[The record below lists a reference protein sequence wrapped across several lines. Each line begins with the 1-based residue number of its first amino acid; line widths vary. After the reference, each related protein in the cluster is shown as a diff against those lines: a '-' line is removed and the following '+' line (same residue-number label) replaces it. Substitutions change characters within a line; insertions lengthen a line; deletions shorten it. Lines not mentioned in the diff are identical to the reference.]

1 MMAAKRARLVSRDN
15 DNGGIDRASLTNSNR
30 SASCVFPL
38 ITAVLALSHHA
49 LIAAMCSY
57 LPQDSMAIGYGLA
70 GYATAGCAISMLG
83 FYGVLAVSDPVFPS
97 SHVVATN
104 TPPQQNRTFIS
115 LFSHFLLLD
124 ALVSTCA
131 RLLLLELFFNTTHSQ
146 DTCSDTIE
154 AIWTDQK
161 QPSHDVVMST
171 EWQQALFKA
180 GLWCRFALGAV
191 HVASVSVLVCTCAAQ
206 GTVAVA
212 VRSYGLQIGGSPEQD
227 ILVEDNLD
235 ENFRDVK
242 VAETTE

>member
-1 MMAAKRARLVSRDN
+1 MMAAKRA
-15 DNGGIDRASLTNSNR
+15 R

-38 ITAVLALSHHA
+38 ITTVLALSYHA

-70 GYATAGCAISMLG
+70 GYATAGCAISLLG
-83 FYGVLAVSDPVFPS
+83 IYGIL
-97 SHVVATN
+97 T
-104 TPPQQNRTFIS
+104 QNRGLIS

-131 RLLLLELFFNTTHSQ
+131 RLLILELFFNTTHSQ

-161 QPSHDVVMST
+161 QPSHDVVMSP
-171 EWQQALFKA
+171 EWQQALLKA

-191 HVASVSVLVCTCAAQ
+191 HVASVGVLICTCAAQ

-212 VRSYGLQIGGSPEQD
+212 VRSYGLQVGGSAEQD
-227 ILVEDNLD
+227 VLVDQKEYFDD
-235 ENFRDVK
+235 DSRDVK
-242 VAETTE
+242 EDMIGEK